1 MRDEEATCAVRSC
14 QKCTLLSRPHV
25 SQNTPDNQMRNAEDR
40 VSGAGG
46 GKREE
51 KKLKLRLKITAR

>member
-1 MRDEEATCAVRSC
+1 VCCKAMSK
-14 QKCTLLSRPHV
+14 KCTLLSRPHV